1 MKNDH
6 NVDDYVYN
14 IKDNSILLIILY
26 NDKIVGTVDIDKL
39 SYHKIWKKSF
49 KKINLILKGKKMLF
63 YKVREFLR
71 NIEEKDYQNNLW
83 KKHTIFAKKK
93 IMKLW
98 L

>member
-6 NVDDYVYN
+6 NVDDYIYN

-49 KKINLILKGKKMLF
+49 KKNKLDFEGKKNA
-63 YKVREFLR
+63 FL
-71 NIEEKDYQNNLW
+71 QS
-83 KKHTIFAKKK
+83 TGIFKEYRGKGLSK
-93 IMKLW
+93 
-98 L
+98 